1 MYYIYINKKNKN
13 KKVVS
18 TLKKSNQ
25 DIRQAIK
32 AAGLKQ
38 YHVAKCLGMDD
49 SSFSVLLRFELSLDE
64 KGRVLAAIKEAER
77 AFKEGA

>member
-1 MYYIYINKKNKN
+1 MDYIYINKKNKN

-38 YHVAKCLGMDD
+38 YHVAKCLDMDD
-49 SSFSVLLRFELSLDE
+49 SSFSILLRFELGLDE
-64 KGRVLAAIKEAER
+64 KRKVLAAIDRAKEK
-77 AFKEGA
+77 FKGE